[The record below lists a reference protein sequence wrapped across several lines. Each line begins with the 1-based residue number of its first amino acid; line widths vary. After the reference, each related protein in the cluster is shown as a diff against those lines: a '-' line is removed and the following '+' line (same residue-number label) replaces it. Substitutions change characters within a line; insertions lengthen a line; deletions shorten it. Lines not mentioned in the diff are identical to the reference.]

1 MDAREQPLHCH
12 HEKTIVVDD
21 RVAFVGGVDLIS
33 QAGDLFDT
41 GEHSPR
47 VGIGWHDRSAPRLIY
62 IENQF
67 LWPMLGPINSI
78 VVGG

>member
-1 MDAREQPLHCH
+1 
-12 HEKTIVVDD
+12 VVDD

-67 LWPMLGPINSI
+67 LWSTLGPINSI
-78 VVGG
+78 VVDG